1 MLRISKQQKLVLVVT
16 LAAGYKSSDV
26 KLLNDRRIVL
36 YVRVGIKDEKT
47 KLVTDLRSGA
57 SIQMTGRDF
66 IFPVYVGD
74 VFAYP
79 DGHKYMIT
87 QEVVYGGAEVVALS
101 DKERNFRFLPSTL
114 GEIRVQ

>member
-1 MLRISKQQKLVLVVT
+1 MLRISKQQKFVLVVT
-16 LAAGYKSSDV
+16 LADGYKSRDV
-26 KLLNDRRIVL
+26 KRLDDKRIVVN
-36 YVRVGIKDEKT
+36 VRVGIKDEKT
-47 KLVTDLRSGA
+47 KLVTDLKSGA

-79 DGHKYMIT
+79 DGHKYLIA
-87 QEVVYGGAEVVALS
+87 QEVVYGGTEVVALS
-101 DKERNFRFLPSTL
+101 DEERNFRFLPSTL